1 MAMQSTSYLYRP
13 VLKRAWEITKK
24 SPSLWVLGLLSIA
37 FSVGS
42 EYEIMLRALYN
53 SSREGII
60 NAFLEGVNT
69 GISEGATLTSQSFW
83 INSWNV
89 FVNNIGSATTALF
102 VFACIFVAIL
112 LFIWLAICSQVAM
125 IRNIYLIDKG
135 KKPTLAEGFNFS
147 FINFWPILFSV
158 ISLKIALML
167 MFGLLGLVLWLVS
180 GFGWAADVIYV
191 VAFIAFVGASLVFA
205 FLIKYQIF
213 YILLK
218 KQNFTSALKDAWSLF
233 AKNWLVSLE
242 MAGLMF
248 LVFLVGVIVSA
259 FLITI
264 FFSIPIVIVPYY
276 FGIWPVFL
284 KFAVSLLSLIG
295 IIATAV
301 IVNSFVAVLQWSS
314 WTLLFSRLEQGE
326 ASSGIERISATL
338 KGLPQMITGKG

>member
-1 MAMQSTSYLYRP
+1 MQSTSYLYRP
-13 VLKRAWEITKK
+13 VLKRAWEIAKK
-24 SPSLWVLGLLSIA
+24 SPSLWLLGLLSVA

-42 EYEIMLRALYN
+42 EYEIMLRAIYN
-53 SSREGII
+53 SGRDGVV
-60 NAFLEGVNT
+60 NAFLEGVNI
-69 GISEGATLTSQSFW
+69 GMSEGAMLTSQSFW
-83 INSWNV
+83 VNSWNV

-102 VFACIFVAIL
+102 VFACVFVAIL
-112 LFIWLAICSQVAM
+112 LFVWLAICSQIAM

-135 KKPTLAEGFNFS
+135 KKTTLSEGFNFS
-147 FINFWPILFSV
+147 FVNFWPILLSIF
-158 ISLKIALML
+158 SLKVVLVL

-180 GFGWAADVIYV
+180 GFGWAADVIYIIS
-191 VAFIAFVGASLVFA
+191 FIVFVGASLIFA

-218 KQNFTSALKDAWSLF
+218 KRDFVSALKDSWNLF
-233 AKNWLVSLE
+233 AKNWIVSLE

-248 LVFLVGVIVSA
+248 LVFLVGVIISA

-284 KFAVSLLSLIG
+284 KLVVSLLALIG
-295 IIATAV
+295 VIATAV
-301 IVNSFVAVLQWSS
+301 IINSLVNVLQWSS

-338 KGLPQMITGKG
+338 KGLPQMITGKS